1 MSTVNNAYRIVHINL
16 KHFVQSAKS
25 SRHFCSNASRN
36 LHAGPAQ
43 ILAERI
49 QTGDLKVDSHQ
60 EKVIAAL
67 QNLYDSIQTYT
78 PVKPVSKGL
87 FSWLRQRPDDSTS
100 NVNSRA
106 PKGLY
111 IHGSVGGGK
120 TTLMDLF
127 YDCCISI
134 DKKKR
139 VHFNSFMTDI
149 HARIHDVKEAEN
161 LRTLNEVKTKP
172 KPFDPTKP
180 VADMIS
186 DKAWLICFDEFQVG
200 NEHISLTSTYYRRTS
215 TNSILVY

>member
-1 MSTVNNAYRIVHINL
+1 MCTLNNLHRVAVVNL
-16 KHFVQSAKS
+16 EHFVQTVTIL
-25 SRHFCSNASRN
+25 RNISNNAARMS
-36 LHAGPAQ
+36 HVGPLN

-49 QTGDLKVDSHQ
+49 ESGDLKVDSHQ
-60 EKVIAAL
+60 EKVVMAL

-78 PVKPVSKGL
+78 PTKPMSQGL
-87 FSWLRQRPDDSTS
+87 FSWLRKSSKDSS
-100 NVNSRA
+100 NDSCGA

-127 YDCCISI
+127 YDCCTTI

-139 VHFNSFMTDI
+139 VHFNSFMTDV

-161 LRTLNEVKTKP
+161 LRTLNEVKTKE

-180 VADMIS
+180 VADLIS
-186 DKAWLICFDEFQVG
+186 DNSWLICFDEFQVG
-200 NEHISLTSTYYRRTS
+200 IPVD
-215 TNSILVY
+215 IL